1 METTHKKKHS
11 LLNHLIY
18 LYRGMW
24 QEDPKYIWC
33 IVIRAMSDML
43 LPLLSSATVATIVA
57 IVSQEDGWQR
67 HRAIFTSLLIT
78 TLISLCCSQVL
89 QNYNTQSG
97 NGYRVGKMNAM
108 LAKLIRVPYQKNE
121 QKDTI
126 QLLNRVMNVVY
137 TPQGAFQNGFLVLYN
152 FLRNLTGLIIYSYLI
167 SNIHPILVAVLIF
180 FSLLQYRYSLK
191 TNKIEKENKDLQA
204 PLKKKTD
211 YLVNETGDFKAAK
224 DMRLFHMEPWF
235 EQEFDGMY
243 EKRFSL
249 MGKVFRRKF
258 NGTVLES
265 GFALIRDGLAYYIL
279 ISQITNG
286 SISAGDFSFYFGI
299 IASISRWTTGLMKD
313 LVDFHYMGGELADY
327 RAYDSLD
334 MNQDKGNRTTEGL
347 RLPVEIEFRNVSYRY
362 DGAETNTIHNLN
374 WHIQAGEKVGM
385 IGINGAGKST
395 IIKLLCGLY
404 QPTTGEILIN
414 GIPQEEFSEES
425 YYDLFAP
432 VFQDYYE
439 LPITLAE
446 TIKQGEGDQTEDYE
460 KVLNWSGMEQ
470 EIAKFPQKDQTK
482 LVKSVSDD
490 AVDLSGGQKQ
500 KLQLA
505 RAIYKNAPVLILDEP
520 TAALDPIAESRV
532 YQRYNAIAKDKTSI
546 FISHRLSST
555 KFCDRLIYLEN
566 GTIVEAG
573 THEELMVKKGKYA
586 EMFTIQSQYYQEEW
600 EGKVNV

>member
-1 METTHKKKHS
+1 
-11 LLNHLIY
+11 
-18 LYRGMW
+18 
-24 QEDPKYIWC
+24 
-33 IVIRAMSDML
+33 
-43 LPLLSSATVATIVA
+43 
-57 IVSQEDGWQR
+57 
-67 HRAIFTSLLIT
+67 
-78 TLISLCCSQVL
+78 
-89 QNYNTQSG
+89 
-97 NGYRVGKMNAM
+97 
-108 LAKLIRVPYQKNE
+108 
-121 QKDTI
+121 
-126 QLLNRVMNVVY
+126 
-137 TPQGAFQNGFLVLYN
+137 
-152 FLRNLTGLIIYSYLI
+152 
-167 SNIHPILVAVLIF
+167 
-180 FSLLQYRYSLK
+180 
-191 TNKIEKENKDLQA
+191 
-204 PLKKKTD
+204 
-211 YLVNETGDFKAAK
+211 
-224 DMRLFHMEPWF
+224 
-235 EQEFDGMY
+235 
-243 EKRFSL
+243 
-249 MGKVFRRKF
+249 KVFRRKF

-482 LVKSVSDD
+482 LVKSVNDD